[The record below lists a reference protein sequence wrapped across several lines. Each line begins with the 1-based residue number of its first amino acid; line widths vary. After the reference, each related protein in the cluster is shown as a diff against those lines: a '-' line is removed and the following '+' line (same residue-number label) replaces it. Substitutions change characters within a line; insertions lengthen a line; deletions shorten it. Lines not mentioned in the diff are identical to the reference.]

1 MGLLGWRGHFPVSE
15 SMETVQRDGLRA
27 ECARPRRVSVLCR
40 PRKVRGSVSWSPGPA
55 SVLRKG
61 TGAVAHLWEPRG
73 VGLGAW
79 PRRRHWGSGGLFRN
93 GWGLAGWSE
102 ARVQGSLGV

>member
-40 PRKVRGSVSWSPGPA
+40 PRKEEEG
-55 SVLRKG
+55 RKEMSKFIRKM
-61 TGAVAHLWEPRG
+61 VM
-73 VGLGAW
+73 
-79 PRRRHWGSGGLFRN
+79 
-93 GWGLAGWSE
+93 
-102 ARVQGSLGV
+102 